1 MKTLKI
7 KIDSRKIPLAALFT
21 ANAISMTGNMIAVVV
36 IPWFVLKTTGSAEQ
50 MGITGFFSVLP
61 VVLAGF
67 FGGTLV
73 DRLGYKHSSVLADL
87 TSGVMVV
94 LIPILYATVGLPF
107 WVLMVLVFLGAL
119 LDAPGD
125 TARTALIPDLAEQAE
140 IPLERAT
147 AINQMVER
155 GSRLVGAPLG
165 GLLIGFLG
173 QANALW
179 VDGISFLISALLV
192 AFLVKGKV
200 KTKVAET
207 SRGNYWKEMSEGFR
221 FLAGDRLLLTIALVI
236 MVTNFLDAGFSGVVL
251 PVYMNQVYGNALSLG
266 LIIAMG
272 GGGAVLGAL
281 LYGWLGV
288 KLPRFITF
296 VSMFILVSLRFFV
309 LLFNPP
315 LWVLLVS
322 TFLLAI
328 GAGPLNPII
337 NAVEYERIPADMRGR
352 VFGIVT
358 AGAWIA
364 MPLSELAAGFLVNWL
379 GTMPVILGCGVTYVA
394 ATVSMLA
401 IPSMRAM
408 DRLEVAAGD
417 WGGMK

>member
-1 MKTLKI
+1 MDNRQDQSTANQ
-7 KIDSRKIPLAALFT
+7 IPLIALFT

-36 IPWFVLKTTGSAEQ
+36 IPWFVLKTTGSAAQ

-73 DRLGYKHSSVLADL
+73 DRMGFKQSSVLADL
-87 TSGVMVV
+87 TSGAAVV
-94 LIPILYATVGLPF
+94 LIPILYATTGLPF
-107 WVLMVLVFLGAL
+107 WLLMLLVFLGAL

-125 TARTALIPDLAEQAE
+125 TARTALVPDLAEMAGM
-140 IPLERAT
+140 PLERAT
-147 AINQMVER
+147 AINQMIER

-179 VDGISFLISALLV
+179 VDGFSFLVSALLV
-192 AFLVKGKV
+192 AFLVKGKH
-200 KTKVAET
+200 KQQAAEPT
-207 SRGNYWKEMSEGFR
+207 GGNYWREMKEGIHY
-221 FLAGDRLLLTIALVI
+221 LVGDRLLLMIALVI

-251 PVYMNQVYGNALSLG
+251 PVYMNQTYGSALSLG

-272 GGGAVLGAL
+272 GGGAVIGAL

-288 KLPRFITF
+288 KLPRFFTF

-315 LWVLLVS
+315 LWVLLAS
-322 TFLLAI
+322 TFLLCV

-337 NAVEYERIPADMRGR
+337 YAVEYERIPPEMRGR

-358 AGAWIA
+358 AAAWVA
-364 MPLSELAAGFLVNWL
+364 MPLSELAAGFLVNSL
-379 GTMPVILGCGVTYVA
+379 GTLPVIIGCGVIYVA
-394 ATVSMLA
+394 ATVSMLLM
-401 IPSMRAM
+401 PSMREM
-408 DRLEVAAGD
+408 DRPVVEMAN
-417 WGGMK
+417 

>member
-1 MKTLKI
+1 MENKLDRSTAN
-7 KIDSRKIPLAALFT
+7 RIPLIALFT
-21 ANAISMTGNMIAVVV
+21 ANAVSMTGNMIAVVV
-36 IPWFVLKTTGSAEQ
+36 IPWFVLKTTGSAAQ

-73 DRLGYKHSSVLADL
+73 DRMGFKRVSILADL
-87 TSGVMVV
+87 TSGAAVV
-94 LIPILYATVGLPF
+94 LIPILYATIGLPF
-107 WVLMVLVFLGAL
+107 WALMVLVFLGAL

-125 TARTALIPDLAEQAE
+125 TARTALVPDLAEMAK

-147 AINQMVER
+147 AINQMIDR

-179 VDGISFLISALLV
+179 VDGFSFLISALLV
-192 AFLVKGKV
+192 IFLVKGKQKQNTV
-200 KTKVAET
+200 ENTG
-207 SRGNYWKEMSEGFR
+207 GNYWQEMKEGINY
-221 FLAGDRLLLTIALVI
+221 LIKDRLLLMIALVI

-251 PVYMNQVYGNALSLG
+251 PVYMNIVYGSALSLG

-272 GGGAVLGAL
+272 GGGAVVGAL

-288 KLPRFITF
+288 KLPRFLTF

-315 LWVLLVS
+315 LWVLLTC
-322 TFLLAI
+322 TFLLCV
-328 GAGPLNPII
+328 GAGPLNSII
-337 NAVEYERIPADMRGR
+337 YAVEYERIPSEMRGR

-358 AGAWIA
+358 AAAWIA
-364 MPLSELAAGFLVNWL
+364 MPLSELAAGFLVNSL
-379 GTMPVILGCGVTYVA
+379 GTMPVIIGCGVIYVA

-401 IPSMRAM
+401 MPAMRQM
-408 DRLEVAAGD
+408 DRPAVEMAD
-417 WGGMK
+417 

>member
-1 MKTLKI
+1 
-7 KIDSRKIPLAALFT
+7 
-21 ANAISMTGNMIAVVV
+21 MTGNMIAVVV
-36 IPWFVLKTTGSAEQ
+36 IPWFVLKTTGSAAQ

-73 DRLGYKHSSVLADL
+73 DRMGFKQSSVLADL
-87 TSGVMVV
+87 TSGAAVV
-94 LIPILYATVGLPF
+94 LIPILYATTGLPF
-107 WVLMVLVFLGAL
+107 WLLMLLVFLGAL

-125 TARTALIPDLAEQAE
+125 TARTALVPDLAEMAGM
-140 IPLERAT
+140 PLERAT
-147 AINQMVER
+147 AINQMIER

-179 VDGISFLISALLV
+179 VDGFSFLVSALLV
-192 AFLVKGKV
+192 AFLVKGKH
-200 KTKVAET
+200 KQQAAEPT
-207 SRGNYWKEMSEGFR
+207 GGNYWREMKEGIHY
-221 FLAGDRLLLTIALVI
+221 LVGDRLLLMIALVI

-251 PVYMNQVYGNALSLG
+251 PVYMNQTYGSALSLG

-272 GGGAVLGAL
+272 GGGAVIGAL

-288 KLPRFITF
+288 KLPRFFTF

-315 LWVLLVS
+315 LWVLLAS
-322 TFLLAI
+322 TFLLCV

-337 NAVEYERIPADMRGR
+337 YAVEYERIPPEMRGR

-358 AGAWIA
+358 AAAWVA
-364 MPLSELAAGFLVNWL
+364 MPLSELAAGFLVNSL
-379 GTMPVILGCGVTYVA
+379 GTLPVIIGCGVIYVA
-394 ATVSMLA
+394 ATVSMLLM
-401 IPSMRAM
+401 PSMREM
-408 DRLEVAAGD
+408 DRPVVEMAN
-417 WGGMK
+417 